1 MQGVKAMRPDMGMG
15 FFAIPEGIIMGHG
28 ALEGNNF
35 TEHDDQHWLLSGV
48 LGEGLAKQLYP

>member
-1 MQGVKAMRPDMGMG
+1 MGMG